1 VREDETGLVIGL
13 KLIPN
18 PELTQLILSYGAD
31 VKVLRPVA
39 LQECIKEIWQR
50 AIKDKGSLEKNSNEG

>member
-1 VREDETGLVIGL
+1 MIGL